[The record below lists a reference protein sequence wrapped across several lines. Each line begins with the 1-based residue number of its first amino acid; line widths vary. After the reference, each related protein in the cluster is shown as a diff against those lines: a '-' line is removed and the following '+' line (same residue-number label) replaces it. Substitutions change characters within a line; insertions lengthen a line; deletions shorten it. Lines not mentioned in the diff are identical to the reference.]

1 MPDGCRR
8 QSNVPPFPETQE
20 GQKALT
26 VRERMEIHRKDPACN
41 FCHGVMD
48 PLGIALENFDAIGEW
63 RTVDRFAGTP
73 IDSSGKMAD
82 GTPVS
87 GPIQLREAILKNP
100 DEFVESITKRLLM
113 YGLGRTLDYHD
124 MPVVRAIVRDAAADN
139 YKFWSLVKGVVN
151 SDAFLK
157 KTVLTA
163 EGTMP
168 KQEAAA
174 K

>member
-1 MPDGCRR
+1 
-8 QSNVPPFPETQE
+8 
-20 GQKALT
+20 
-26 VRERMEIHRKDPACN
+26 
-41 FCHGVMD
+41 
-48 PLGIALENFDAIGEW
+48 
-63 RTVDRFAGTP
+63 
-73 IDSSGKMAD
+73 
-82 GTPVS
+82 
-87 GPIQLREAILKNP
+87 
-100 DEFVESITKRLLM
+100 
-113 YGLGRTLDYHD
+113 